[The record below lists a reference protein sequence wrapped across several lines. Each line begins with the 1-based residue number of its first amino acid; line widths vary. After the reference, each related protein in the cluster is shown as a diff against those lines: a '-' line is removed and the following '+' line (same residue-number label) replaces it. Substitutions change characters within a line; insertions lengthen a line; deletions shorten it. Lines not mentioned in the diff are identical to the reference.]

1 MKKKDII
8 QLIKRAI
15 KENTFYG
22 NREQPSQLST
32 GTKVVVPTD
41 EYPFSKRPK
50 RTATGMMEELE
61 LGVKYERPNGD
72 TGYIM
77 TGGSDDPRNWKFS
90 GNSYLSVKDELKP
103 LSTQPGKYDG
113 AFDLGLGKGHHIDE
127 SNLNEEPVNEE
138 PNLEI
143 HDLLI
148 TMDKTKAGPEYKKA
162 LMALIAMAEKKSGK
176 TINTKAEALSALD
189 YTTPETFKK
198 KQSMDEITPKNMKKP
213 NTTTETTYAGKTA
226 VDDMIKDPA
235 YGALKGDA
243 KIQLTKD
250 LQQGKTATL
259 ENEIDDEGRMAKSE
273 MYKMKRYV
281 DKLSAMLDDG
291 AQLPAWV
298 QSKLTKASDYMSSV
312 FHYLE
317 YEALRGQDNLMEHV
331 DKYKKRAVLMEGAM
345 KKFFEMFDMGKTDE
359 EIIQDYAHKGT
370 QVPETFVG
378 KARKQYESLKKM
390 KLELEIS
397 EKEYKNSATKIVNN
411 PATGEMD
418 GSTTME
424 TKQLTSSLFNEKLDP
439 VGQEDD
445 DVNNDNKVDKTDK
458 YLKNKRKVVSK
469 AINKN
474 KK

>member
-127 SNLNEEPVNEE
+127 SNLNEE

-331 DKYKKRAVLMEGAM
+331 DKYRKRAVLMEGAM

-424 TKQLTSSLFNEKLDP
+424 TKQLTSGLFNEKLDP

-458 YLKNKRKVVSK
+458 YLKNKRKAVSK
-469 AINKN
+469 AIS

>member
-127 SNLNEEPVNEE
+127 SNLNEE

-424 TKQLTSSLFNEKLDP
+424 TKQLTSGLFNEKLDP

-458 YLKNKRKVVSK
+458 YLKNKRKAVSK
-469 AINKN
+469 AIS